1 MRLIVTFV
9 TILLMGLTI
18 VEQPPTIAAT
28 KAAKLMVLY
37 SNNVNGETE
46 PCG

>member
-1 MRLIVTFV
+1 MRLIVA
-9 TILLMGLTI
+9 LMTALAISPIIET
-18 VEQPPTIAAT
+18 PAIAAT
-28 KAAKLMVLY
+28 EAAELMVLY

>member
-1 MRLIVTFV
+1 MRLIVA
-9 TILLMGLTI
+9 LMTALAISPII
-18 VEQPPTIAAT
+18 VETPAIAAT
-28 KAAKLMVLY
+28 EAAELMVLY

>member
-1 MRLIVTFV
+1 MRLIVT
-9 TILLMGLTI
+9 LMTALAMSLII
-18 VEQPPTIAAT
+18 VEPPALAAT
-28 KAAKLMVLY
+28 EAAELMVLY

>member
-1 MRLIVTFV
+1 
-9 TILLMGLTI
+9 MGLIITFMTVLAMSLAI
-18 VEQPPTIAAT
+18 VEPPAIAAT
-28 KAAKLMVLY
+28 EAAELMVLY

>member
-1 MRLIVTFV
+1 MRLIVTIMAV
-9 TILLMGLTI
+9 LAMSLTI
-18 VEQPPTIAAT
+18 AEPPAIAAT
-28 KAAKLMVLY
+28 EAAELMVLY